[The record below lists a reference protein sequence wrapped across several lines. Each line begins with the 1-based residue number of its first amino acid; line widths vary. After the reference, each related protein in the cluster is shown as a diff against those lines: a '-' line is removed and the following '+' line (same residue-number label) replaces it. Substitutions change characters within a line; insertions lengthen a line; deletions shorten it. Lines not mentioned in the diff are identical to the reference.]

1 MHFELDVKKLNQ
13 DTTHW
18 YLKKRKN
25 INEQIKKKFLVNL
38 IKKKSNH
45 PYLKKIEL
53 YEDENKHYK
62 KPALLSSLE
71 GVSISDLMI
80 IDKWLY
86 YASIIGDKS
95 FKDLK
100 LEITESKYID
110 YKMTNQ
116 KLSRINQFQE

>member
-1 MHFELDVKKLNQ
+1 MM
-13 DTTHW
+13 
-18 YLKKRKN
+18 
-25 INEQIKKKFLVNL
+25 
-38 IKKKSNH
+38 SG
-45 PYLKKIEL
+45 KKIEL
-53 YEDENKHYK
+53 YEDKNKHYK